1 MRIPTAT
8 VIAVMGLA
16 AAIAAQPS
24 FTAAWPS
31 KVSITDLE
39 VDSSA
44 PGLLPSG
51 VYVLDLHVAG
61 TRLIG
66 RLHQAS
72 RDYESIPFSVRGC
85 DGVKSPNWARRAT
98 ARGLPPAPGQLD
110 RRVELRIADTNTRG
124 CTIAGTFTADNDPQP
139 GGRPNPGIPD
149 QAAAAMPPPDL
160 TIRAA
165 KHMPHNPKQIQLEI
179 YNGGAGP
186 SKPTQVKV
194 FFHKNGKVS
203 TTQGA
208 VPMLAAKASV
218 WVIVGTP
225 MPLNAAD
232 GITAR
237 VDDPNV
243 VPETDE
249 LNNGLKFK

>member
-1 MRIPTAT
+1 M
-8 VIAVMGLA
+8 
-16 AAIAAQPS
+16 
-24 FTAAWPS
+24 
-31 KVSITDLE
+31 
-39 VDSSA
+39 
-44 PGLLPSG
+44 
-51 VYVLDLHVAG
+51 
-61 TRLIG
+61 
-66 RLHQAS
+66 
-72 RDYESIPFSVRGC
+72 
-85 DGVKSPNWARRAT
+85 KSPNWARRAT
-98 ARGLPPAPGQLD
+98 ARGLPPASGQQD
-110 RRVELRIADTNTRG
+110 RRVELQIADTNTKG

-149 QAAAAMPPPDL
+149 QFAAPMPPADL
-160 TIRAA
+160 SIRAA
-165 KHMPHNPKQIQLEI
+165 KHVPQHPKQIQFEI
-179 YNGGAGP
+179 YNDGPGP

-249 LNNGLKFK
+249 LNNGIKFK